1 MGPDRRPIGAG
12 TFPQEETTMDHVT
25 LVQSRAAVLAGEL
38 ERLRGIGIP
47 LEFAAALLAK
57 CLAADVPALARRGA
71 PIAGP
76 DGIAAGGWAAA
87 GCADEG

>member
-1 MGPDRRPIGAG
+1 
-12 TFPQEETTMDHVT
+12 MDHAT

-47 LEFAAALLAK
+47 LELAAALLAK
-57 CLAADVPALARRGA
+57 CLAADVPALPRRDART
-71 PIAGP
+71 AGP
-76 DGIAAGGWAAA
+76 DRVASGGWAAA